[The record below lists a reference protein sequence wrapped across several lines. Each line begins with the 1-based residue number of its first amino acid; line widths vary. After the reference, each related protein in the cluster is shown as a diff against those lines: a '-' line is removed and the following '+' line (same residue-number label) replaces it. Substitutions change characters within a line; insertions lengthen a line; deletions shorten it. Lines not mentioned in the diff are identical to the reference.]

1 MNVKLQRTNLVAMAV
16 GLLFTFTSLAAWSQQ
31 VISGKVVDEANAGIP
46 GVNVIVENTT
56 TGTTTDAEGNFTL
69 SVAREN
75 AVLVFSFIGYETQRI
90 PVGSQTTINLQ
101 MAPDLETLQEVVVV
115 GYGTQ
120 PKRDV
125 TGAITSVSA
134 KSIEERQ
141 PVDVFEAMQG
151 LAPGVQINTDP
162 RPGGEPSIRIRGT
175 STLEGGTQPL
185 FVVDGVPVDN
195 INVINPND
203 IQSVEILKDASSAAI
218 YGSRSAN
225 GVIIITTK
233 KGVQG
238 KPRVDVRY
246 NTMFS
251 TLAHKI
257 EQATADDRRLYERKQ
272 RGRSTLLDLPADS
285 LNPSRNADN
294 DLQEILTRTAIRHQ
308 VDFSVSGANDKLN
321 YYTSLG
327 YLRDEGVIHNSWA
340 NLARARINIDYK
352 ASEKFTFGNRMN
364 FSHEKKNFINEGRVL
379 QQAINRP
386 PTFQLYYPDGTYA
399 PTLGGRRNP
408 LAWAT
413 EQVNEFQTY
422 GGTIYNYL
430 TFQITDDLKI
440 TSDFNFRGEF
450 EDHLEFSPLI
460 IEGTEGAYSNEF
472 DTYWMQQNYLN
483 YDKEFGDH
491 KVNAVVGISTEKWVE
506 RDIQIE
512 GENYVSESVVT
523 TNAIADK
530 FIDDINNTESRHS
543 MVGMFGRI
551 GYNYKGKY
559 IVNGTVRRDGS
570 SRFGTGN
577 RWGYYPSGSI
587 GWRFSD
593 EPFMSWAENVLDDGK
608 FRASYGETGND
619 RIGNYNHL
627 ELYEFGE
634 NYYNGVSGVV
644 PSTTLGNPALGWE
657 TTKQLNIGADLSF
670 FENRI
675 SFVAD
680 YYVKTT
686 TDLLYQQDLAPE
698 LGYED
703 TYVNVGSIENRGF
716 EFMINAYPL
725 RHREINW
732 NVVYNMAF
740 NKSKALQFF
749 DGRPYIHDNRWLIEE
764 GSELGSFYGYRS
776 LGVYPYA
783 ESNAWTPDG
792 QRLEPV
798 FIEGEFADS
807 YLLNG
812 EAYTGDP
819 ADIRHMSIPGGYV
832 AAGGDMIWHDA
843 NGDFVIDDQD
853 RVVLGNA
860 QPDFTANLFNQID
873 YKGFSLSFNFY
884 VQWGNEIYDY
894 VRYDEGDFNGSNQT
908 PDRLIIQAAWEKP
921 GDITWVPRVPQAR
934 QAGNMREISSIYIE
948 NGSFIRLRNARLT
961 YRLNPSVT
969 ERLKLKGLS
978 FYVYGNNLLT
988 WTNYFWFDP
997 EIPLGSPL
1005 EMGIDEGRS
1014 PRARQVGLGLNL
1026 NF

>member
-1 MNVKLQRTNLVAMAV
+1 MKVDLQNPKWVAMAL
-16 GLLFTFTSLAAWSQQ
+16 GLLLTLMSDIAWSQQ
-31 VISGKVVDEANAGIP
+31 TISGKVTENAGAGIP

-56 TGTTTDAEGNFTL
+56 TGTTTDVDGRYTL
-69 SVAREN
+69 SVGEEN
-75 AVLVFSFIGYETQRI
+75 AALVFSFIGYKTQRI
-90 PVGSQTTINLQ
+90 VVGSQTTIDVL
-101 MAPDLETLQEVVVV
+101 MAPDLATLQEVVVV

-120 PKRDV
+120 QKRDV

-141 PVDVFEAMQG
+141 PIDVFEAMQG

-185 FVVDGVPVDN
+185 FVVDGVPVEN

-233 KGVQG
+233 KGVEG
-238 KPRVDVRY
+238 KPRIDVRY
-246 NTMFS
+246 NTLFS

-257 EQATADDRRLYERKQ
+257 EQATADDRRLYDRK
-272 RGRSTLLDLPADS
+272 RTSSATIPSLPSDS
-285 LNPSRNADN
+285 LNPARNADN

-327 YLRDEGVIHNSWA
+327 YLRDEGIIHNSWA

-352 ASEKFTFGNRMN
+352 ASDRFTFGNRMN
-364 FSHEKKNFINEGRVL
+364 FSYENKNFINEGRVL

-386 PTFQLYYPDGTYA
+386 PTFQLFYPDGTYA

-422 GGTIYNYL
+422 GATIYNYL
-430 TFQITDDLKI
+430 SFQIMDGLKI
-440 TSDFNFRGEF
+440 TSDFNIRGEF

-460 IEGTEGAYSNEF
+460 IEGTEGAYANAFE
-472 DTYWMQQNYLN
+472 TYWMQQNYLN

-491 KVNAVVGISTEKWVE
+491 KINAVLGISAEKWID
-506 RDIQIE
+506 RNIQIE
-512 GENYVSESVVT
+512 GENYVSQSVLT
-523 TNAIADK
+523 TNAIANK
-530 FIDDINNTESRHS
+530 FIDEINNTESRHT
-543 MVGMFGRI
+543 MVGMFGRA

-570 SRFGTGN
+570 SRFGSEN
-577 RWGYYPSGSI
+577 RWGYYPSGSV

-593 EPFMSWAENVLDDGK
+593 EPYMSWARNVLDDGK

-627 ELYEFGE
+627 ELYQFGD
-634 NYYNGVSGVV
+634 NYYNGVLGVV
-644 PSTTLGNPALGWE
+644 PASTLGNPGLGWE

-670 FENRI
+670 FENRL
-675 SFVAD
+675 SLVAD

-686 TDLLYQQDLAPE
+686 EDLLYQQDLAPE

-703 TYVNVGSIENRGF
+703 TYVNVGSLENRGF
-716 EFMINAYPL
+716 EFVINAFPI
-725 RHREINW
+725 RHSQINW
-732 NVVYNMAF
+732 NVAYNMAF
-740 NKSKALQFF
+740 NKSKALKFF

-764 GSELGSFYGYRS
+764 GGELGVFYGYKS

-792 QRLEPV
+792 QRVDPV
-798 FIEGEFADS
+798 FSEGTFTGD
-807 YLLNG
+807 YLLDG
-812 EAYTGDP
+812 SAYTGE
-819 ADIRHMSIPGGYV
+819 IKQLSIPGGYI
-832 AAGGDMIWHDA
+832 AKGGDMIWLDA
-843 NGDFVIDDQD
+843 NGDFIID
-853 RVVLGNA
+853 
-860 QPDFTANLFNQID
+860 
-873 YKGFSLSFNFY
+873 
-884 VQWGNEIYDY
+884 
-894 VRYDEGDFNGSNQT
+894 
-908 PDRLIIQAAWEKP
+908 
-921 GDITWVPRVPQAR
+921 
-934 QAGNMREISSIYIE
+934 
-948 NGSFIRLRNARLT
+948 
-961 YRLNPSVT
+961 
-969 ERLKLKGLS
+969 
-978 FYVYGNNLLT
+978 
-988 WTNYFWFDP
+988 
-997 EIPLGSPL
+997 
-1005 EMGIDEGRS
+1005 
-1014 PRARQVGLGLNL
+1014 
-1026 NF
+1026 

>member
-1 MNVKLQRTNLVAMAV
+1 MNRNLQSTNLTAMAL
-16 GLLFTFTSLAAWSQQ
+16 GLLFVLCYQAAWSQR
-31 VISGKVVDEANAGIP
+31 VVSGKVTDEGGVGIP
-46 GVNVIVENTT
+46 GVNVILENTT
-56 TGTTTDAEGNFTL
+56 TGTTTDSEGTFSL
-69 SVAREN
+69 SVN
-75 AVLVFSFIGYETQRI
+75 NDNVVLVFSFIGYATQRI
-90 PVGSQTTINLQ
+90 EAGNQTTINVQ
-101 MAPDLETLQEVVVV
+101 MLPDEKTLQEVVFV
-115 GYGTQ
+115 GYGSQ
-120 PKRDV
+120 PKADV
-125 TGAITSVSA
+125 TGAIASVSA
-134 KSIEERQ
+134 KAIEERQ

-151 LAPGVQINTDP
+151 LAAGVQINTDP
-162 RPGGEPSIRIRGT
+162 RPGGQPSIRIRGT
-175 STLEGGTQPL
+175 STLEGGTEPL

-195 INVINPND
+195 INAINPND
-203 IQSVEILKDASSAAI
+203 IQSMEILKDASSAAI

-238 KPRVDVRY
+238 KPRIDVRY
-246 NTMFS
+246 NTMLS

-257 EQATADDRRLYERKQ
+257 EQATADDRRLYDRK
-272 RGRSTLLDLPADS
+272 RTSSATIPSLPADS
-285 LNPSRNADN
+285 LNPARNADN
-294 DLQEILTRTAIRHQ
+294 DLQEILTRTAVRHQ

-327 YLRDEGVIHNSWA
+327 YLRDDGIIHNSWA

-399 PTLGGRRNP
+399 PSLGGRRNP
-408 LAWAT
+408 LAFAT

-422 GGTIYNYL
+422 SATIYNYL
-430 TFQITDDLKI
+430 SFQITDGLKL
-440 TSDFNFRGEF
+440 TTDFNIRGEF

-460 IEGTEGAYSNEF
+460 VEGTEGSYSNAF

-491 KVNAVVGISTEKWVE
+491 KINAVVGISTEKWVD
-506 RDIQIE
+506 RNIQIE

-530 FIDDINNTESRHS
+530 FIDEINNTESRHA
-543 MVGMFGRI
+543 MVGMFGRAS
-551 GYNYKGKY
+551 YNYKGKY

-570 SRFGTGN
+570 SRFGADN
-577 RWGYYPSGSI
+577 RWGYYPSASV
-587 GWRFSD
+587 GWRFTD
-593 EPFMSWAENVLDDGK
+593 ESFMSWAQNVLDDGK

-627 ELYEFGE
+627 ELYEFGD
-634 NYYNGVSGVV
+634 NFYNEVLGVV
-644 PSTTLGNPALGWE
+644 PSSTLGNPTLGWE
-657 TTKQLNIGADLSF
+657 TTRQLNIGTDLSF
-670 FENRI
+670 FQGRV

-686 TDLLYQQDLAPE
+686 EDLLYQQALAPE

-703 TYVNVGSIENRGF
+703 IYVNVGSIENRGF
-716 EFMINAYPL
+716 EFMINAFPL
-725 RHREINW
+725 KSTRVNW
-732 NVVYNMAF
+732 NVGYNMAF
-740 NKSKALQFF
+740 NNSKAVEFF
-749 DGRPYIHDNRWLIEE
+749 NGRPFIHQNRWLIEE
-764 GSELGSFYGYRS
+764 GGELGVFYGYKS

-798 FIEGEFADS
+798 FSEETFTGD
-807 YLLNG
+807 YLLDG
-812 EAYTGDP
+812 TTYTGE
-819 ADIRHMSIPGGYV
+819 IKKMSIPGGYV

-843 NGDFVIDDQD
+843 NGDFIIDDQD
-853 RVVLGNA
+853 RLVLGNA

-894 VRYDEGDFNGSNQT
+894 IRYDEGDFNGTNQT

-934 QAGNMREISSIYIE
+934 QVGNMREISSIYIE

-961 YRLNPSVT
+961 YRFNRSLT
-969 ERLKLKGLS
+969 DRLKLDGLS
-978 FYVYGNNLLT
+978 IYAYGNNLLT

-1014 PRARQVGLGLNL
+1014 PRSRQAGLGINV

>member
-1 MNVKLQRTNLVAMAV
+1 MKVHLLRSKLVSIAC
-16 GLLFTFTSLAAWSQQ
+16 GLLFTMSFHAAWSQQ
-31 VISGKVVDEANAGIP
+31 VISGNVTDETGAGIP

-56 TGTTTDAEGNFTL
+56 TGTTTDVEGKYTL
-69 SVAREN
+69 SVEEED
-75 AVLVFSFIGYETQRI
+75 AVLVFSFIGYATQRI
-90 PVGSQTTINLQ
+90 EVGSRTAIDVQ
-101 MAPDLETLQEVVVV
+101 MALDETTLQEVVFV

-120 PKRDV
+120 QKRDV
-125 TGAITSVSA
+125 TGSIASVRA
-134 KSIEERQ
+134 EAIEERQ

-151 LAPGVQINTDP
+151 LAAGVQINTDP

-175 STLEGGTQPL
+175 STLEGGTEPL

-195 INVINPND
+195 INVVNPND
-203 IQSVEILKDASSAAI
+203 IQSIEILKDASSAAI

-238 KPRVDVRY
+238 KPKIDLRY

-257 EQATADDRRLYERKQ
+257 EQATADDRRLYDRK
-272 RGRSTLLDLPADS
+272 RTSSATIPSLPADS

-308 VDFSVSGANDKLN
+308 ADLSISGANDKLN
-321 YYTSLG
+321 YYASLG

-352 ASEKFTFGNRMN
+352 ASERFTYGNRIN
-364 FSHEKKNFINEGRVL
+364 FSYENKNFINEGRVL

-386 PTFQLYYPDGTYA
+386 PTFQLFFPDGTYA

-408 LAWAT
+408 LAWAK

-422 GGTIYNYL
+422 GATIYQYVS
-430 TFQITDDLKI
+430 FQIMDGLKL

-450 EDHLEFSPLI
+450 EDHLEFSPII
-460 IEGTEGAYSNEF
+460 IEGTEGAYENAF

-483 YDKEFGDH
+483 YDKAFGEH
-491 KVNAVVGISTEKWVE
+491 KINAVLGISTEKWVD
-506 RDIQIE
+506 RNIQIE
-512 GENYVSESVVT
+512 GENYVSESVMT
-523 TNAIADK
+523 TNAIEDK
-530 FIDDINNTESRHS
+530 FIDEINNTESRHS
-543 MVGMFGRI
+543 MVGIFGRV

-570 SRFGTGN
+570 SRFGSEN
-577 RWGYYPSGSI
+577 RWGYFPSASV
-587 GWRFSD
+587 GWRFTD
-593 EPFMSWAENVLDDGK
+593 EPFMSWAQNVLDDGK

-627 ELYEFGE
+627 KLYEFGD
-634 NYYNGVSGVV
+634 NFYNDVLGVV
-644 PSTTLGNPALGWE
+644 PSSTLGNPRLGWE
-657 TTKQLNIGADLSF
+657 TTSQLNIGTDLAF
-670 FENRI
+670 FQGRL
-675 SFVAD
+675 SLVAD
-680 YYVKTT
+680 YYIKTT
-686 TDLLYQQDLAPE
+686 KELLYQQRLAPE

-703 TYVNVGSIENRGF
+703 TYVNIGSIENRGF
-716 EFMINAYPL
+716 EFMINAFPL
-725 RHREINW
+725 ESSSVKW
-732 NVVYNMAF
+732 NVSYNMAF
-740 NKSKALQFF
+740 NKSKALEFF
-749 DGRPYIHDNRWLIEE
+749 DGRPFIHDNRWLIEE
-764 GSELGSFYGYRS
+764 GGELGVFYGYKS
-776 LGVYPYA
+776 LGVYPYD

-798 FIEGEFADS
+798 FSEETFTGD
-807 YLLNG
+807 YLLDGAAYSG
-812 EAYTGDP
+812 EVKQ
-819 ADIRHMSIPGGYV
+819 MSIPGGNF
-832 AAGGDMIWHDA
+832 AAGGDMIWLDA

-894 VRYDEGDFNGSNQT
+894 IRYDEGDFNGTNQT
-908 PDRLIIQAAWEKP
+908 PDRIIIQAAWERP
-921 GDITWVPRVPQAR
+921 GDVTWVPRVPQAR
-934 QAGNMREISSIYIE
+934 QRGNMRELSSIYIE

-961 YRLNPSVT
+961 YRFNSSLT
-969 ERLKLKGLS
+969 DRLKLDGLS
-978 FYVYGNNLLT
+978 IYAYGNNLLT

-1014 PRARQVGLGLNL
+1014 PRSRQVGLGINV

>member
-1 MNVKLQRTNLVAMAV
+1 MNRNLQSTNLTAMAL
-16 GLLFTFTSLAAWSQQ
+16 GLLFVLCYQAAWSQR
-31 VISGKVVDEANAGIP
+31 VVSGKVTDEGGVGIP
-46 GVNVIVENTT
+46 GVNVILENTT
-56 TGTTTDAEGNFTL
+56 TGTTTDSEGTFSL
-69 SVAREN
+69 SVN
-75 AVLVFSFIGYETQRI
+75 NDNVVLVFSFIGYATQRI
-90 PVGSQTTINLQ
+90 EAGNQTTINVQ
-101 MAPDLETLQEVVVV
+101 MLPDEKTLQEVVFV
-115 GYGTQ
+115 GYGSQ
-120 PKRDV
+120 PKADV
-125 TGAITSVSA
+125 TGAIASVSA
-134 KSIEERQ
+134 KAIEERQ

-151 LAPGVQINTDP
+151 LAAGVQINTDP
-162 RPGGEPSIRIRGT
+162 RPGGQPSIRIRGT
-175 STLEGGTQPL
+175 STLEGGTEPL

-195 INVINPND
+195 INAINPND
-203 IQSVEILKDASSAAI
+203 IQSMEILKDASSAAI

-238 KPRVDVRY
+238 KPRIDVRY
-246 NTMFS
+246 NTMLS

-257 EQATADDRRLYERKQ
+257 EQATADDRRLYDRK
-272 RGRSTLLDLPADS
+272 RTSSATIPSLPADS
-285 LNPSRNADN
+285 LNPARNADN
-294 DLQEILTRTAIRHQ
+294 DLQEILTRTAVRHQ

-327 YLRDEGVIHNSWA
+327 YLRDDGIIHNSWA

-399 PTLGGRRNP
+399 PSLGGRRNP
-408 LAWAT
+408 LAFAT

-422 GGTIYNYL
+422 SATIYNYL
-430 TFQITDDLKI
+430 SFQITDGLKL
-440 TSDFNFRGEF
+440 TTDFNIRGEF

-460 IEGTEGAYSNEF
+460 VEGTEGSYSNAF

-491 KVNAVVGISTEKWVE
+491 KINAVVGISTEKWVD
-506 RDIQIE
+506 RNIQIE

-530 FIDDINNTESRHS
+530 FIDEINNTESRHA
-543 MVGMFGRI
+543 MVGMFGRAS
-551 GYNYKGKY
+551 YNYKGKY

-570 SRFGTGN
+570 SRFGADN
-577 RWGYYPSGSI
+577 RWGYYPSASV
-587 GWRFSD
+587 GWRFTD
-593 EPFMSWAENVLDDGK
+593 ESFMSWAQNVLDDGK

-627 ELYEFGE
+627 ELYEFGD
-634 NYYNGVSGVV
+634 NFYNEVLGVV
-644 PSTTLGNPALGWE
+644 PSSTLGNPTLGWE
-657 TTKQLNIGADLSF
+657 TTRQLNIGTDLSF
-670 FENRI
+670 FQGRV

-686 TDLLYQQDLAPE
+686 EDLLYQQALAPE

-703 TYVNVGSIENRGF
+703 IYVNVGSIENRGF
-716 EFMINAYPL
+716 EFMINAFPL
-725 RHREINW
+725 KSTRVNW
-732 NVVYNMAF
+732 NVGYNMAF
-740 NKSKALQFF
+740 NNSKAVEFF
-749 DGRPYIHDNRWLIEE
+749 NGRPFIHQNRWLIEE
-764 GSELGSFYGYRS
+764 GGELGVFYGYKS

-798 FIEGEFADS
+798 FSEETFTGD
-807 YLLNG
+807 YLLDG
-812 EAYTGDP
+812 AAYTGE
-819 ADIRHMSIPGGYV
+819 IKKMSIPGGYV

-843 NGDFVIDDQD
+843 NGDFIIDDQD
-853 RVVLGNA
+853 RLVLGNA

-894 VRYDEGDFNGSNQT
+894 IRYDEGDFNGTNQT

-934 QAGNMREISSIYIE
+934 QVGNMREISSIYIE

-961 YRLNPSVT
+961 YRFNRSLT
-969 ERLKLKGLS
+969 DRLKLDGLS
-978 FYVYGNNLLT
+978 IYAYGNNLLT

-1014 PRARQVGLGLNL
+1014 PRSRQAGLGINV

>member
-1 MNVKLQRTNLVAMAV
+1 MKEDLQNRKWVNIAVTLLLILISDVA
-16 GLLFTFTSLAAWSQQ
+16 LSQRI
-31 VISGKVVDEANAGIP
+31 VTGTVTDENGQGIP

-56 TGTTTDAEGNFTL
+56 TGTTTDVNGKYSL
-69 SVAREN
+69 SVAQQN
-75 AVLVFSFIGYETQRI
+75 AALVFSFIGYGTQRVVI
-90 PVGSQTTINLQ
+90 GSQTTINVSIT
-101 MAPDLETLQEVVVV
+101 PDERTLQEVVFV

-120 PKRDV
+120 AKRDV
-125 TGAITSVSA
+125 TGAIASVDA
-134 KSIEERQ
+134 EAIEERQ
-141 PVDVFEAMQG
+141 PVDVYEAMQG
-151 LAPGVQINTDP
+151 LAAGVQINTDP

-175 STLEGGTQPL
+175 STLEGGTEPL

-238 KPRVDVRY
+238 KPKVDVRY
-246 NTMFS
+246 NALLS

-272 RGRSTLLDLPADS
+272 RGSATLGNLPADS
-285 LNPSRNADN
+285 LNPARNADN
-294 DLQEILTRTAIRHQ
+294 DLQEILTRTAMRHQ
-308 VDFSVSGANDKLN
+308 VDFSVSGANEKFN

-340 NLARARINIDYK
+340 NLARARVNIDYK
-352 ASEKFTFGNRMN
+352 ASDKFTFGNRMN
-364 FSHEKKNFINEGRVL
+364 FSYEMKNFINEGRVL

-413 EQVNEFQTY
+413 EQVNEFQTF
-422 GGTIYNYL
+422 GATIYNYL
-430 TFQITDDLKI
+430 SFQIMDGLKL
-440 TSDFNFRGEF
+440 TSDFNIRGEF

-460 IEGTEGAYSNEF
+460 IEGTEGGYGNAF

-491 KVNAVVGISTEKWVE
+491 KINAVLGMSTEKWVD
-506 RDIQIE
+506 RNINIE
-512 GENYVSESVVT
+512 GENYVSESVLT
-523 TNAIADK
+523 TNAIQDK
-530 FIDDINNTESRHS
+530 FIDEINNSESRHS
-543 MVGMFGRI
+543 MVGMFARV

-559 IVNGTVRRDGS
+559 IASGTVRRDGS

-587 GWRFSD
+587 GWRFTD
-593 EPFMSWAENVLDDGK
+593 EPFMSWAQNVVDDGK

-627 ELYEFGE
+627 ELYEFGD
-634 NYYNGVSGVV
+634 NFYNGVLGVV
-644 PSTTLGNPALGWE
+644 PSTTLGNPTLGWE

-670 FENRI
+670 FDGRI
-675 SFVAD
+675 SLVAD

-686 TDLLYQQDLAPE
+686 EDLLYQQDLAPE

-703 TYVNVGSIENRGF
+703 IYVNVGSIENRGF
-716 EFMINAYPL
+716 EFMISGHPL
-725 RHREINW
+725 RQGKINW
-732 NVVYNMAF
+732 NVAYNMAF
-740 NKSKALQFF
+740 NKSKALKFF

-764 GSELGSFYGYRS
+764 GSELGSFYGYKS

-798 FIEGEFADS
+798 FNEGAFTDT

-812 EAYTGDP
+812 EPYTGDP
-819 ADIRHMSIPGGYV
+819 AHIKQMSIPGGYV
-832 AAGGDMIWHDA
+832 AAGGDMIWLDT

-921 GDITWVPRVPQAR
+921 GDVTWVPRVPQAR

-961 YRLNPSVT
+961 YRFNPSLT
-969 ERLKLKGLS
+969 ERLKLDGLS
-978 FYVYGNNLLT
+978 LYVYGNNLLT

-1005 EMGIDEGRS
+1005 EMGIDQGRS
-1014 PRARQVGLGLNL
+1014 PRSRQVGLGINV